1 MVNVDFDS
9 GIAIGYLLAEQ
20 GSVYALASTAC
31 CSMVTSEEVE
41 TQLHKMME
49 QVSWLKKWLLQWGLS
64 FAYYL
69 LLIVLGLGDH
79 GFEVHLRHWELF
91 YL

>member
-49 QVSWLKKWLLQWGLS
+49 QVSWLKK
-64 FAYYL
+64 
-69 LLIVLGLGDH
+69 
-79 GFEVHLRHWELF
+79 
-91 YL
+91 